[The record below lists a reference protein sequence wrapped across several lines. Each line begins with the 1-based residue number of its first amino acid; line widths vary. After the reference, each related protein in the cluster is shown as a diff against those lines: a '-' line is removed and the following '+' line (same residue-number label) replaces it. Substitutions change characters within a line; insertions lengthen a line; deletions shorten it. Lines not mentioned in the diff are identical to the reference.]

1 MIQQLLKSLFSSS
14 PQNRKSRQR
23 SIQPQHSLRIN
34 KQANVRGGVHSG
46 RIVCRGK
53 EVWRQPSPGA
63 AVISAVTPEGE
74 APSRYQVQS
83 KAYLQANR
91 HQQRF
96 SQRSFDISYRARI
109 ANHFQDPRVHW
120 TPTDMV
126 TGKAKH
132 SHSVIPAE
140 QRNQPPAS
148 FPALKRP
155 QIQWRRVLF
164 HWGDPFR

>member
-1 MIQQLLKSLFSSS
+1 MLYSSFRKAFSLSS
-14 PQNRKSRQR
+14 PQSRKSRQR
-23 SIQPQHSLRIN
+23 FSQPQHSLRIN
-34 KQANVRGGVHSG
+34 KQANVSGGVHSG
-46 RIVCRGK
+46 RIVEGK
-53 EVWRQPSPGA
+53 EVWRRVGCTRRRQASPGA

-91 HQQRF
+91 HQQGS

-109 ANHFQDPRVHW
+109 ANRFQDPRVHW

-132 SHSVIPAE
+132 RHSVVPVE
-140 QRNQPPAS
+140 QWNRPPAS

-155 QIQWRRVLF
+155 QIQ
-164 HWGDPFR
+164 